1 MGYTTFFLPMQ
12 PVRNTLAS
20 CCQVS
25 DSPTNATPG
34 GFKADA
40 MTEVAHFLGDIGDDD
55 VHQQVT
61 RKRLAANLENPLLS
75 DLGDNGANG
84 SCTAVAVSLV
94 KFSPWLRRQKSIAAA
109 NLHQLL
115 DEGTQ
120 HIDQVIWRIPMMRVY
135 FQGAQETGNSLG
147 ELALPQVQ
155 KAQVAMSRGI
165 PWADLQPAL
174 QLYDGSVEP
183 PGAE

>member
-1 MGYTTFFLPMQ
+1 
-12 PVRNTLAS
+12 
-20 CCQVS
+20 
-25 DSPTNATPG
+25 
-34 GFKADA
+34 
-40 MTEVAHFLGDIGDDD
+40 MTEIAHFLGDIGDDD

-75 DLGDNGANG
+75 DLGDEGANG
-84 SCTAVAVSLV
+84 SCTAVAVGLV
-94 KFSPWLRRQKSIAAA
+94 KFSPWLRRQKSVAAA

-155 KAQVAMSRGI
+155 KAQVAVSRGI

-183 PGAE
+183 PDAE